1 MSTLSL
7 PELRTE
13 YRAHKSALLDTLK
26 TSHAAERSVRPLLGK
41 LSKLTDGVLTRLWQN
56 AGMDSAMALLAVGGY
71 GRGELFP
78 HSDVDVLVLM
88 PNAFS
93 TDDDTAL
100 KQRIE
105 TFIGSCWDAGL
116 EIGATTTLQTIIDDA
131 QVQAYADGVV
141 VKAIL
146 DTASRNTREAATFAG
161 SIVASDGKSP
171 LLATLFALG
180 AQLTIRSL
188 RTQTVPLEEFSPQAD
203 TLILSVTLPALPA
216 DAHAAYEKVARTP
229 ADLPIVCVAALK
241 TADVTRLALGGVGEQ
256 MVVIDAESPT
266 IEEAVELAQAS
277 IEPPTDYFAS
287 GDYRREMI
295 GVLVKRVLA

>member
-1 MSTLSL
+1 MPTLR
-7 PELRTE
+7 ELTE
-13 YRAHKSALLDTLK
+13 YHKPTTIDEAVKLLRRRKIT
-26 TSHAAERSVRPLLGK
+26 TRPI
-41 LSKLTDGVLTRLWQN
+41 
-56 AGMDSAMALLAVGGY
+56 GG
-71 GRGELFP
+71 G
-78 HSDVDVLVLM
+78 
-88 PNAFS
+88 
-93 TDDDTAL
+93 TAL
-100 KQRIE
+100 VAEASPDVQAVVDLSQLGLSYVKP
-105 TFIGSCWDAGL
+105 TDAGL
-116 EIGATTTLQTIIDDA
+116 EIGATTTLQTLVDDA

-180 AQLTIRSL
+180 AQLTIRGL
-188 RTQTVPLEEFSPQAD
+188 REQTVALEEFSPQAD

-241 TADVTRLALGGVGEQ
+241 SADVTRLALGGVGDQ
-256 MVVIDAESPT
+256 MVVIDADSPT
-266 IEEAVELAQAS
+266 VEEAVELAQTS

-287 GDYRREMI
+287 SEYRREMV